1 MNLYNI
7 ADLTVAMTCRY
18 DIMKRRSEKYLA
30 RESGSA
36 LLTLD
41 VSDAAI
47 QDLLKRAPH
56 LTPAEAE
63 LILTASRFSRLLP
76 AHGGFTL
83 HASAISY
90 KNSAILF
97 SADSGVGKSTHTR
110 LWQKHF
116 GKNAVPIINDDQPVI
131 RLADDSAYVYGSPF
145 SGNSDDNQDLK
156 VPLRTVVFLERSE
169 KNRISRLSP
178 GEAVPLFLKHIPR
191 YSGSRKYMDMM
202 LELLDRLLCAAPVW
216 RLRCNTDES
225 AAVLAE
231 EAIMRT

>member
-1 MNLYNI
+1 MF
-7 ADLTVAMTCRY
+7 
-18 DIMKRRSEKYLA
+18 
-30 RESGSA
+30 
-36 LLTLD
+36 
-41 VSDAAI
+41 
-47 QDLLKRAPH
+47 RAPFQNPGTSKGLKKCLNAKRH
-56 LTPAEAE
+56 SGQLACGSDNPLAPFNNIFPF
-63 LILTASRFSRLLP
+63 LKKFHRIPPKS
-76 AHGGFTL
+76 
-83 HASAISY
+83 HATH
-90 KNSAILF
+90 ILF

-116 GKNAVPIINDDQPVI
+116 GKDAVPIINDDQPVI

-202 LELLDRLLCAAPVW
+202 LELLDRLLCATPVW